1 MVAVKL
7 LVRILV
13 MVGAVSGS
21 IARAEER
28 ADESAQAARERQSR
42 SYFAIGASH
51 YSLGEYEEAIAA
63 FQAGY
68 RSKPLP
74 LFLFNIA
81 QSARKAGKPELAV
94 DYYRQYLEREPL
106 VSAPQRAEA
115 QLELERLQK
124 RLAAQPPAPPVRS
137 VAEPAVAAP
146 SVVAIST
153 PAPAPRVRSGR
164 GWIWGVVAGVVV
176 AGAAVGVGLGLGLQP
191 SAPHPSLGTITFF

>member
-1 MVAVKL
+1 MAAVKQ
-7 LVRILV
+7 LVLILV
-13 MVGAVSGS
+13 LVGGVSGS
-21 IARAEER
+21 IAWAEER
-28 ADESAQAARERQSR
+28 ADETAQGARERQSR

-51 YSLGEYEEAIAA
+51 YSLGEYEEAIVA

-106 VSAPQRAEA
+106 VTAPQRAEA
-115 QLELERLQK
+115 QLELDRLRQ
-124 RLAAQPPAPPVRS
+124 RLAAQPPAPPARS

-146 SVVAIST
+146 SLVAIST
-153 PAPAPRVRSGR
+153 PAPAPRVRSR
-164 GWIWGVVAGVVV
+164 RWIWGVVVGVVV
-176 AGAAVGVGLGLGLQP
+176 AGAAVGVGVGLGLQP
-191 SAPHPSLGTITFF
+191 SPPHPSLGTITFF